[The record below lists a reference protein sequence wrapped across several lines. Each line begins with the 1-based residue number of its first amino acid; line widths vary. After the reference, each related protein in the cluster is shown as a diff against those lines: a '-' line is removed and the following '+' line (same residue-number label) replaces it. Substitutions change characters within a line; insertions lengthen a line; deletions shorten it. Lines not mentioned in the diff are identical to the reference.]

1 MNWLHRGA
9 LAIWLALPT
18 LALPAGGAHAQE
30 AAVVKR
36 ATQLRDTPAD
46 SGASVAALEANA
58 VVTRSNERKGPWTR
72 VTTAQGATGWVH
84 MFDLGPPSGSAAPA
98 SNAATSGLR
107 GLGGLFGGNS
117 GPTTTAT
124 SRSASAAWA
133 PKTLPTRSPTRPLWA
148 GPRPCASMPTRR
160 GSLPARHRCR
170 RAMCRRWPSRHCPP
184 PAAAPAAPSAAR
196 RTRTTA
202 PTEEM
207 NMPRTTPAWTRCAR
221 LATLAA
227 ALAAAP
233 LLAHSQNVMNILNSL
248 GGGLGSAL
256 RAVPWRQLRR
266 GTTSSA
272 C

>member
-9 LAIWLALPT
+9 LATWLAWAA
-18 LALPAGGAHAQE
+18 LAPLAGSAHAQE

-46 SGASVAALEANA
+46 SGASVAPLEANT

-124 SRSASAAWA
+124 STVGIRGLGAEDIANAQPNPAAVGRAEALRVNADQARRFASTASLQARDVPTLA
-133 PKTLPTRSPTRPLWA
+133 QPPLPTSSGRSGGA
-148 GPRPCASMPTRR
+148 FS
-160 GSLPARHRCR
+160 S
-170 RAMCRRWPSRHCPP
+170 PSDP
-184 PAAAPAAPSAAR
+184 
-196 RTRTTA
+196 
-202 PTEEM
+202 
-207 NMPRTTPAWTRCAR
+207 N
-221 LATLAA
+221 
-227 ALAAAP
+227 
-233 LLAHSQNVMNILNSL
+233 HSPN
-248 GGGLGSAL
+248 
-256 RAVPWRQLRR
+256 
-266 GTTSSA
+266 
-272 C
+272 